1 MKIIFITKIIN
12 SGLERKHSC
21 IVPRWAPVGCIIS
34 SFRYSLQKPGM
45 VFYSLAWMEV
55 EGKSYLAACSRLRTQ
70 FLIFRE

>member
-1 MKIIFITKIIN
+1 MTKIIN
-12 SGLERKHSC
+12 LGLEGKHSC
-21 IVPRWAPVGCIIS
+21 IGVGPRWAPVGCIIS
-34 SFRYSLQKPGM
+34 SFRYSLEKPGM